1 MHLDP
6 IHAYQCLLKVCVT
19 SQRHLPFYSDILA
32 DTKGRVM
39 SVFSN
44 SILSFW
50 QQRFLP
56 GNMIFSD
63 RQQTLVVHDD
73 CAYPLMQLKHG
84 EQLHWLCMTPGMAER
99 LQLNL
104 DGIWPLTE
112 QRLQQTLQ
120 QHGLEFYGEDNL
132 YYFPASQR
140 DALLNRE
147 MAAHVRRL
155 TTVDIELFKTLEAS
169 ATEQD
174 LDDAYVEL
182 DHWRVFGAV
191 VDGKLVAAASMY
203 PWDNSKIADMGVLTL
218 PEYRGQGYG
227 KAVVQALAKHA
238 YEEGYEPQYRHQ
250 LHNASSKGVALGCGF
265 EFFGQRDVVLL
276 PE

>member
-1 MHLDP
+1 
-6 IHAYQCLLKVCVT
+6 
-19 SQRHLPFYSDILA
+19 
-32 DTKGRVM
+32 M
-39 SVFSN
+39 SVFSHTV
-44 SILSFW
+44 LSFW

-56 GNMIFSD
+56 GNMLHSSS
-63 RQQTLVVHDD
+63 QQSVVVNEHS
-73 CAYPLMQLKHG
+73 AYPLMQLVHSD
-84 EQLHWLCMTPGMAER
+84 EQHWLCMTPKVADL
-99 LQLNL
+99 LQL
-104 DGIWPLTE
+104 DQSWPLPLE
-112 QRLQQTLQ
+112 KLQQALA

-140 DALLNRE
+140 AAILNRD
-147 MAAHVRRL
+147 AATHVRRL
-155 TTVDIELFKTLEAS
+155 TAEDAELFKVFEES

-182 DHWRVFGAV
+182 DHWRVFGALV
-191 VDGKLVAAASMY
+191 EGKLVAAASMY

-218 PEYRGQGYG
+218 SEYRGQGHG

-238 YEEGYEPQYRHQ
+238 YELGYEPQYRHQ
-250 LHNASSKGVALGCGF
+250 SHNLSSKGVALGCGF